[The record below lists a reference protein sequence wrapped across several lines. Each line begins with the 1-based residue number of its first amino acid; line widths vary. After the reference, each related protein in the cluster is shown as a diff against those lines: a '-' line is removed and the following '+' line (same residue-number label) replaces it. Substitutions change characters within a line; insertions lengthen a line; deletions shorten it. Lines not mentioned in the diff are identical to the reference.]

1 MVVLAGAVVVF
12 GQVVIRAVMVSAPPA
27 RIGEFVE
34 YFPAIVA
41 TVLH

>member
-1 MVVLAGAVVVF
+1 MMGMS
-12 GQVVIRAVMVSAPPA
+12 GAVMVFRKVMVGAEAVPAPPA